1 MAASLVYTVPAVIFF
16 LLAQRHVVAGL
27 TSGGVKG

>member
-1 MAASLVYTVPAVIFF
+1 VLSGLPITLVF
-16 LLAQRHVVAGL
+16 LLAQKWIVSGL